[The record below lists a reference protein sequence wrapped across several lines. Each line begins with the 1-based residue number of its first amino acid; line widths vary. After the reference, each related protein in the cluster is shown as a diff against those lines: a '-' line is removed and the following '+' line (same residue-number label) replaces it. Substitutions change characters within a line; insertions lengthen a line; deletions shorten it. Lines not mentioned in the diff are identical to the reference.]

1 VLAVHNR
8 YRIEGGEERS
18 VDLQLRALEAAG
30 VEHALFERS
39 STDVG
44 RGAAARAL
52 LRGGAQPDEL
62 ADAVRRLAA
71 GDRGPLFRRSSSQKS
86 TSPAGPGSSPV
97 VVHAHNTVP
106 LIGPAGLAAARDA
119 GARVVLHLH
128 NVRIFCATGFG
139 ERDGA
144 PCQRCRGRNT
154 LPGLA
159 LNCRRSLP
167 EAAAYATALSLH
179 QPRLLRAV
187 DRFVAPSAA
196 ARDELAARGLPA
208 ERVEVLRHYLPA
220 EAFAERSAAG
230 EGHYALVASRLS
242 PEKGIE
248 DAVRACVAAG
258 VPLRVAGE
266 GPERAAL
273 EHLARELGATAADV
287 AFLGRLEAAEVE
299 RELAGAAMVLMPS
312 RYHEFSPYSALEAM
326 AAGVPVAATAMGGLP
341 ELLGEGRCAPPG
353 DAAAFAARV
362 AALWNDPAARTAEG
376 DASIARARDRHSRDR
391 YTADLLGLY
400 GRVLAPPG
408 ER

>member
-1 VLAVHNR
+1 
-8 YRIEGGEERS
+8 
-18 VDLQLRALEAAG
+18 
-30 VEHALFERS
+30 
-39 STDVG
+39 
-44 RGAAARAL
+44 
-52 LRGGAQPDEL
+52 
-62 ADAVRRLAA
+62 
-71 GDRGPLFRRSSSQKS
+71 
-86 TSPAGPGSSPV
+86 
-97 VVHAHNTVP
+97 
-106 LIGPAGLAAARDA
+106 
-119 GARVVLHLH
+119 
-128 NVRIFCATGFG
+128 VRIFCATGFG

-208 ERVEVLRHYLPA
+208 EHVEVLRHYLPA

-230 EGHYALVASRLS
+230 EGRYALVASRLS

-273 EHLARELGATAADV
+273 ERLARELGATV
-287 AFLGRLEAAEVE
+287 AVAGHQPGGGHAVAGHRPGGGHGVAGPGGSATAVTFLGRLEAAEVE

-376 DASIARARDRHSRDR
+376 DASIARARDRHSLQR
-391 YTADLLGLY
+391 YTDDLLGLY
-400 GRVLAPPG
+400 ARVAV
-408 ER
+408 